1 MPMVI
6 RARSIKE
13 ESHSLLDIKDL
24 ENLVINTMGEDVW
37 CAIMQF
43 TEDKIDE
50 IKESND
56 YSEEQIKDYDI
67 SLYALRGGIRDEF
80 STIEKLCN
88 YVNDTGRLNRA
99 TIIEELKG
107 IKRRLEDN
115 EGYI

>member
-6 RARSIKE
+6 KVRSIKE
-13 ESHSLLDIKDL
+13 ESLSLLDIKDL
-24 ENLVINTMGEDVW
+24 EDLVINTMGEDVW
-37 CAIMQF
+37 CAIMYF
-43 TEDKIDE
+43 TEEKIE
-50 IKESND
+50 ETKESAD
-56 YSEEQIKDYDI
+56 YIKAEVKDYDA
-67 SLYALRGGIRDEF
+67 SLYALRAGIRDEF
-80 STIEKLCN
+80 NTVEKLCN